1 MKTPKKTRARGGAA
15 GQSVLAELLPFVI
28 LAVAFVGVGV
38 FHVTARVMVVEAGY
52 RLSRL
57 EGEHRA
63 LIRENDTLKLEL
75 ATLKSP
81 ARLEKLARADLGMM
95 PPPPGAVYSP
105 SRIKARTP
113 PRELMANTRRPLRAE
128 AK

>member
-1 MKTPKKTRARGGAA
+1 MKTSRKSKGRGASAA
-15 GQSVLAELLPFVI
+15 GVVAELLPFVV

-57 EGEHRA
+57 ETENREM
-63 LIRENDTLKLEL
+63 IRENDTLKLEL

-81 ARLEKLARADLGMM
+81 ARMEKLAREQLGMT
-95 PPPPGAVYSP
+95 PPPPGAVLSP
-105 SRIKARTP
+105 SRVKARTP
-113 PRELMANTRRPLRAE
+113 RPELMANTRRPTKLE
-128 AK
+128 TP

>member
-1 MKTPKKTRARGGAA
+1 MKTSRKSKGRGATGA
-15 GQSVLAELLPFVI
+15 SVVAELLPFVV

-57 EGEHRA
+57 ETENRA
-63 LIRENDTLKLEL
+63 MIRENDTLKLEL

-81 ARLEKLARADLGMM
+81 ARLEKLAREQLGMT
-95 PPPPGAVYSP
+95 PPPPGAVLSP
-105 SRIKARTP
+105 SRVKARTP
-113 PRELMANTRRPLRAE
+113 PRELMANTRRPTRLE
-128 AK
+128 TP